1 MQTVTWGIAGWG
13 GPRRPTGLASSASG
27 LPLWGSG
34 NPGAFSIE
42 GRVSALSHKG
52 SKVTRSVAYRSQKW
66 RDAVSPGKGSPPS
79 QVASGK
85 GREIKVTGTYYL
97 SGGRGANFL
106 QAPL

>member
-1 MQTVTWGIAGWG
+1 MG
-13 GPRRPTGLASSASG
+13 RPTLPDGAGILSTRASTLGKWKPWGL
-27 LPLWGSG
+27 
-34 NPGAFSIE
+34 FVE
-42 GRVSALSHKG
+42 GTVSVLSHKG

-85 GREIKVTGTYYL
+85 GREIRVTGTYYL
-97 SGGRGANFL
+97 SGGRGTNFL